1 MSRAQLAWI
10 LLLATAACGPANGDD
25 TTPQCNANLLPGD
38 LVITEV
44 FPDADGAD
52 EGKEWFEI
60 YNAGTQNV
68 DLDGVILLASQDTGQ
83 DEVSHTMSSQIINA
97 GEYLVVGGVA
107 QDLRPA
113 WVDYGYGADLR
124 VGSSRGLPNADG
136 RLAISCGGTM
146 IDEMTYGASSS
157 GKSLELDGTRAPDY
171 NQNDDRMLW
180 CDAPTT
186 SQFTTASY
194 GTPGAANDA
203 CANVTPTMCNDN
215 GTPRDIVAPQVGDL
229 VISETMAHP
238 ASPPGSADGEWLE
251 IAVLA
256 DVDLNGLQLGQAEV
270 DTGPKSV
277 SQTLTSTD
285 CLHFTAGSY
294 VLLARNTDTAMNG
307 GLPPVDFQLGFGLTD
322 STDGAFIGYDDSPLD
337 VVTWTSSKTGIAR
350 SLDNTSLDPTTND
363 DDRFWCDAVD
373 DYGTDGMQGTPGAAN
388 PACDIAPP
396 AGMCYLPGGGMRAI
410 VKPTTGQIAINEWM
424 AAPSVTDSVGEYL
437 ELLAKAD
444 FDLNGLELGQAET
457 TGPKSVSQTITSN
470 FCLPVTSG
478 DLVLL
483 VRNADDTMN
492 GGIPAASINF
502 LLGFGLT
509 NSNDGVFVGIDGGV
523 LDTRTWSAS
532 PSGASC
538 QVDPADGTSLC
549 LPPTGGSATYG
560 AGGDG
565 TPAATNVCGAAA
577 TTTCVQL

>member
-1 MSRAQLAWI
+1 MSRPQLAWI
-10 LLLATAACGPANGDD
+10 LLLATAACGPNNGDD

-68 DLDGVILLASQDTGQ
+68 DLDGVVLLASQDTGQ

-107 QDLRPA
+107 QDLRAA

-146 IDEMTYGASSS
+146 IDEMTYGASTS

-186 SQFTTASY
+186 SMFTTASY
-194 GTPGAANDA
+194 GTPGEANDA
-203 CANVTPTMCNDN
+203 CANVTPTMCNDG
-215 GTPRDIVAPQVGDL
+215 GTPRDIVAPQLGDL

-238 ASPPGSADGEWLE
+238 ASPPGSADGEWME

-256 DVDLNGLQLGQAEV
+256 DVDLNGLQLGQAEP

-285 CLHFTAGSY
+285 CLHVTAGSY

-322 STDGAFIGYDDSPLD
+322 STDGVFIGYDDTPLD
-337 VVTWTSSKTGIAR
+337 VVTWASSKTGIAR
-350 SLDNTSLDPTTND
+350 SLDNGSLDPTTND
-363 DDRFWCDAVD
+363 ADRVWCDATG
-373 DYGTDGMQGTPGAAN
+373 DYGTAGMKGTPGAAN
-388 PACDIAPP
+388 PACDIPPP

-410 VKPTTGQIAINEWM
+410 VKPTAGQIAINEWM
-424 AAPSVTDSVGEYL
+424 AAPSVTDSLGEWL
-437 ELLAKAD
+437 ELQAKAD
-444 FDLNGLELGQAET
+444 FDLNGVELGQAEV

-470 FCLPVTSG
+470 FCLPVTNG
-478 DLVLL
+478 DLILL
-483 VRNADDTMN
+483 ARNADDTMN
-492 GGIPAASINF
+492 GGIPAANISFI
-502 LLGFGLT
+502 LGFGLT

-532 PSGASC
+532 PSGQSC
-538 QVDPADGTSLC
+538 QVDPNDGVSLC
-549 LPPTGGSATYG
+549 LPPNDGSQTYG

-565 TPAATNVCGAAA
+565 TPAAANVCGAAA

>member
-1 MSRAQLAWI
+1 MSQPQLAWV
-10 LLLATAACGPANGDD
+10 LLFTTAACGPGGGGNN
-25 TTPQCNANLLPGD
+25 TTPCNADLLPGD

-44 FPDADGAD
+44 FADADGAD

-68 DLDGVILLASQDTGQ
+68 NLEGAVLVASQDTG
-83 DEVSHTMSSQIINA
+83 DNEATHTMGSQIIEA
-97 GEYLVVGGVA
+97 GSYLVVGGVA

-136 RLAISCGGTM
+136 RLAITCGDVTVN
-146 IDEMTYGASSS
+146 EMTYGASTS

-180 CDAPTT
+180 CDAPD
-186 SQFTTASY
+186 SSMFTTASF

-203 CANVTPTMCNDN
+203 CANVTPTMCNDG
-215 GTPRDIVAPQVGDL
+215 GTPREIVPPQLGDL

-251 IAVLA
+251 VAVLA
-256 DVDLNGLQLGQAEV
+256 DIDLNGLQLGQAEV

-285 CLHFTAGSY
+285 CLHVTAGSY
-294 VLLARNTDTAMNG
+294 VLFARNSDTAMNG
-307 GLPPVDFQLGFGLTD
+307 GLPPVNFPLEFGLTD

-337 VVTWTSSKTGIAR
+337 VVTWTSSATGTAR

-373 DYGTDGMQGTPGAAN
+373 DYGTAGMQGTPGAAN

-396 AGMCYLPGGGMRAI
+396 AGMCYLPGGGMRAT
-410 VKPTTGQIAINEWM
+410 VKPTAGQIAINEWM
-424 AAPSVTDSVGEYL
+424 AAPSVTDANGEWL

-457 TGPKSVSQTITSN
+457 TGPKSVSQTLTSN
-470 FCLPVTSG
+470 FCLAVTSG
-478 DLVLL
+478 DLILL
-483 VRNADDTMN
+483 ARNATEADN
-492 GGIPAASINF
+492 GGIPPANINF
-502 LLGFGLT
+502 ILGFGLT
-509 NSNDGVFVGIDGGV
+509 NNDDGVFVGIDGGV

-549 LPPTGGSATYG
+549 LPPTDGSATYG